1 MPAFRRHRA
10 AERTTPDDNTIVE
23 QYKHDVVEAAI
34 DLMDLPMD
42 RDAQQRIIE
51 ILLHKA
57 PAAEKAMA
65 RLHRDSSVT
74 RPDSPVARL

>member
-10 AERTTPDDNTIVE
+10 AERATPDDNAIVQ

-34 DLMDLPMD
+34 DLIDLPMD
-42 RDAQQRIIE
+42 HNAQQRIIE

-57 PAAEKAMA
+57 PAADQAMA
-65 RLHRDSSVT
+65 RLHHASSVT
-74 RPDSPVARL
+74 QRDSPVARL